1 MHILMLAL
9 SLVLIKKK
17 KEKKQKKELI
27 SQPKEADRIPMLA
40 TLLN

>member
-1 MHILMLAL
+1 MLILMLAL

-17 KEKKQKKELI
+17 RKLI
-27 SQPKEADRIPMLA
+27 TQPKLKEADRIPMAA